1 VNAFIALLLFVTTL
15 ALVAMII
22 SVEGMHRKPQPAE

>member
-1 VNAFIALLLFVTTL
+1 LFITTL

-22 SVEGMHRKPQPAE
+22 SVEGRQRKPQPAE